1 MADERQTKTSPP
13 NHLDRCLMKSMML
26 NGDCSYMKASIQE
39 NCGVKYQGREKTE
52 TIEVRYGVYD
62 AGALNH
68 ELGTNRAIALP
79 SRPRMA

>member
-1 MADERQTKTSPP
+1 
-13 NHLDRCLMKSMML
+13 
-26 NGDCSYMKASIQE
+26 MKASIQE